1 MNFIIV
7 YFILIYNFIQW
18 FVIFQEQEVEI
29 PNFKEDPKLPKA
41 FTPHEFVRN
50 VMGMF
55 KNKFIMYLTFGLV
68 YIFI

>member
-1 MNFIIV
+1 
-7 YFILIYNFIQW
+7 
-18 FVIFQEQEVEI
+18 VIFQEQEVEI